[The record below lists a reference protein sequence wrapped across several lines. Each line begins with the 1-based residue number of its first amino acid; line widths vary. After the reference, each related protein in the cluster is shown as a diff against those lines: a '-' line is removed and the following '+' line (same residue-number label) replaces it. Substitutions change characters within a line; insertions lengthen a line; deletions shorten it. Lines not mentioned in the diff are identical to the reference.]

1 MIQAKDSWIMAANI
15 LVLAVLLVNIYAG
28 YRTGVLR
35 RIVALLGTVVSFYGS
50 WFLGTLFSEYIRI
63 VPRSWV
69 QGIDFKYS
77 SVLSRYVNETA
88 WLILL
93 FVVFRFIFFLIDIGI
108 KGIQKNS
115 KTVHV
120 ISSALGAIVGV
131 VETVALVLV
140 ACVVID
146 SPFIVGGTKVVN
158 DSFLGSIKD
167 IAEEQIAEYITPVL
181 DADAFGQLY
190 NNASALTQEQRQNLA
205 EWMESR
211 GYEDISFFD

>member
-77 SVLSRYVNETA
+77 SVLSRYINETA

-140 ACVVID
+140 ACVIID

-167 IAEEQIAEYITPVL
+167 IAEEQIAAYITPVL

>member
-1 MIQAKDSWIMAANI
+1 MAANI

-77 SVLSRYVNETA
+77 SVLSRYINETA

-140 ACVVID
+140 ACVIID

-167 IAEEQIAEYITPVL
+167 IAEEQIAAYITPVL